1 MSNRTVGQILF
12 VMKTDDSSLVPVLI
26 VEELVRK
33 TLAGEETTHTVEAL
47 TQGGTRKRFTLS
59 DEHFHVFND
68 VESAR
73 QYLIRNA
80 TSAINSL
87 CENAVKRSQQL
98 LGEINTPVP
107 REKVREQPV
116 QEQTEV
122 LLSDGTKAKINLPP
136 GF

>member
-1 MSNRTVGQILF
+1 
-12 VMKTDDSSLVPVLI
+12 MKTDDSSLVPVLV

-59 DEHFHVFND
+59 DTLFHVFDD
-68 VESAR
+68 VEKAR
-73 QYLIRNA
+73 QYLVHNA
-80 TSAINSL
+80 TNAINSL
-87 CENAVKRSQQL
+87 CENAVKKSHQL
-98 LGEINTPVP
+98 LGEVNTPAS

-116 QEQTEV
+116 HEQTEV

>member
-12 VMKTDDSSLVPVLI
+12 VMKTDDTSLVPVLI

-33 TLAGEETTHTVEAL
+33 TLSGEETTHTVEAL
-47 TQGGTRKRFTLS
+47 TQGGTRKRFALS
-59 DEHFHVFND
+59 NNSFHVFDD
-68 VESAR
+68 VETAR

-80 TSAINSL
+80 TNAINML
-87 CENAVKRSQQL
+87 CDSAVKKSQQL

-107 REKVREQPV
+107 REKVHEQPV

>member
-12 VMKTDDSSLVPVLI
+12 VMKTDDTSLVPVLV

-59 DEHFHVFND
+59 DAHFHVFDD
-68 VESAR
+68 VETAR
-73 QYLIRNA
+73 QYLVHNA
-80 TSAINSL
+80 TNAINML
-87 CENAVKRSQQL
+87 CESAVKKSHQL
-98 LGEINTPVP
+98 LGEINTAVP

-116 QEQTEV
+116 QEHTEV

>member
-12 VMKTDDSSLVPVLI
+12 VMKTDDTLLVPVLI

-33 TLAGEETTHTVEAL
+33 TLSGEETTHTVEAL
-47 TQGGTRKRFTLS
+47 TQGGTRKRFALS
-59 DEHFHVFND
+59 NNSFHVFDD
-68 VESAR
+68 VETAR

-80 TSAINSL
+80 TNAINML
-87 CENAVKRSQQL
+87 CDSAVKKSQQL

-107 REKVREQPV
+107 REKFHEQPV
-116 QEQTEV
+116 QEHTEV